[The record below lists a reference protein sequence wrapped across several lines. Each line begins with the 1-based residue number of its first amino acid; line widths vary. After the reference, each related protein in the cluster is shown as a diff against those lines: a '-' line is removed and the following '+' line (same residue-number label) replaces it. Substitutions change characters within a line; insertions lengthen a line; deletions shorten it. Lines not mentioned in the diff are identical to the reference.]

1 MLVPGNLTSHWWGEM
16 YWLRRMQ
23 TVKIFFSV
31 ETKNESDEN
40 FLLFPLFETHP
51 DRYLK
56 V

>member
-31 ETKNESDEN
+31 ETKNEVMKIFYS
-40 FLLFPLFETHP
+40 FL
-51 DRYLK
+51 YLRHTLI
-56 V
+56 VT